1 MLNTLN
7 RGWIIYL
14 EILAQLRGPPIA
26 FKHFPQLKSQMDSE
40 IEDSLSVLKYC
51 VIWII
56 LRNRDSVKLTCQSV
70 CLEDNPAIDLAK
82 HVKSLALLVLKRC
95 EQNVWLFVM
104 SDRGKLQW
112 SSAFRSLPTVTVS
125 VLLLLLIKWSW
136 LVWLGICYWYD
147 RAEQAISGE
156 SGF

>member
-1 MLNTLN
+1 
-7 RGWIIYL
+7 
-14 EILAQLRGPPIA
+14 
-26 FKHFPQLKSQMDSE
+26 MDSE

-112 SSAFRSLPTVTVS
+112 SSAFQSLPTVTVS

-136 LVWLGICYWYD
+136 LHSDGPWRLIPDMC
-147 RAEQAISGE
+147 RIHLANPIKAASK
-156 SGF
+156 SRNRTKA